1 MPARR
6 IAVPLLIL
14 LTLGACS
21 DKAAVD
27 PTAPLSGNDAV
38 AAVELDAAPMA
49 WRGGHH
55 RADLVEA
62 VETWNDNIAR
72 FSTLTA
78 TNPPTESRIQ
88 AMANTTMHDVM
99 NAVQRRFEPYAYDG
113 HVDRPLSVEAAV
125 ATGAYEVLASLGAD
139 LPAPAALDFITQ
151 AYNDYMAALDPSDE
165 VTRGVQL
172 GHDAAAA
179 MLALRA
185 GDGSAGPAAAVFTST
200 GEPGAFRST
209 VGSATALTGPRSL
222 PQWANVRPFVLTSG
236 AQFRAPPMYGAATV
250 EAAVQTPRYLADYAE
265 VKRLGGQVSERTP
278 EQTDMAYYWVG
289 GNPQTWNAA
298 ARSLAAKRHLNAWQL
313 ARLVA
318 HVSLARADAL
328 ISGFESAYA
337 YNFWRPITAIR
348 LGNLDPATPGDPT
361 WQVSTF
367 FIASNGPTPPF
378 PDHSAA
384 PIVAGEAAVQVIL
397 ADLNGPTAFTWESPT
412 LPGKPRSFP
421 SVQAAMRESA
431 EARVYVGSF
440 FRQAT
445 EAGMVQGA
453 QVGRYV
459 ASHSLRRVYGH
470 DDD

>member
-1 MPARR
+1 MRIRQRGLAALLVLAACGDQTPVEPIAAR
-6 IAVPLLIL
+6 P
-14 LTLGACS
+14 TGDGAS
-21 DKAAVD
+21 V
-27 PTAPLSGNDAV
+27 L
-38 AAVELDAAPMA
+38 EFDAAPMA
-49 WRGGHH
+49 WHRGG
-55 RADLVEA
+55 RAGALSEA
-62 VETWNDNIAR
+62 VKTWNDHIEHFGALASTAPPNEAR
-72 FSTLTA
+72 IS
-78 TNPPTESRIQ
+78 
-88 AMANTTMHDVM
+88 AMANTTMHDVL
-99 NAVQRRFEPYAYDG
+99 NAVQRRYAPYAYDG
-113 HVDRPLSVEAAV
+113 RVSRPVSVEAAV
-125 ATGAYEVLASLGAD
+125 ATGAYEVLSAVGQD
-139 LPAPAALDFITQ
+139 LPTPEAGDFILQ
-151 AYNDYMAALDPSDE
+151 AYTDYMTALGTGEE
-165 VTRGVQL
+165 VDRGVQL
-172 GHDAAAA
+172 GRDAAAA
-179 MLALRA
+179 MLARRA
-185 GDGSAGPAAAVFTST
+185 GDGAAAPPVQIFTST
-200 GEPGAFRST
+200 GEPGKFRSP
-209 VGSATALTGPRSL
+209 VGSATALTGPQAI
-222 PQWANVRPFVLTSG
+222 PHWGTVRPFVLTSG

-265 VKRLGGQVSERTP
+265 VKRLGGQVSERTS
-278 EQTDMAYYWVG
+278 EQTDMAYFWVG

-298 ARSLAAKRHLNAWQL
+298 ARSLAKKRHLNAWQL

-328 ISGFESAYA
+328 IAGFESAYA
-337 YNFWRPITAIR
+337 YNFWRSITAIR

-397 ADLNGPTAFTWESPT
+397 ADLNGSTAFTWESPT

-421 SVQAAMRESA
+421 SVRAAMRESA
-431 EARVYVGSF
+431 EARIYVGSF